1 MRIKAIGHALH
12 LYRYGGFDK
21 ASNRTL
27 EVKIGSIPI
36 ETNPVVGTDID
47 PSLVDN
53 NIPIDL
59 WESLTI
65 VEQRKL
71 VDHLNL
77 QRTHRLLGRLSA
89 LSTELNFAA
98 NQICPDLVD
107 EKLADTLLV
116 GLSALSASM
125 KKAGHRKPIKTRLLQ
140 NSNSATANEADSTP
154 SASSILPI

>member
-125 KKAGHRKPIKTRLLQ
+125 K
-140 NSNSATANEADSTP
+140 
-154 SASSILPI
+154 

>member
-154 SASSILPI
+154 SASSIPPI